1 MFSKFNPRALLGVPA
16 ALVAAIVLVGL
27 FLGRVAGLVLRD
39 ARNALSLGLWYA
51 SGGRLVLGL
60 TLVEAAKLET
70 GNAYKQAIIELYA
83 GSSDILLILPFM
95 PITGNA
101 LKYNREKSLPGI
113 GFRGV
118 NEGYTA
124 STGVL
129 NPMTEALVIAGGD
142 LDVDKFIVDTM
153 GARQRSVHEAMKV
166 RALALAWTKK
176 FFKGDSTTDPR
187 EFDGLQVRVAGNQVI
202 DAGATANGDALS
214 LAKLDEAIDATYNPS
229 HIVMNKALKRR
240 LTAAARNPNVAG
252 YITYQKDAFG
262 RPLMAY
268 NDLPIVTVDLD
279 HEEQPILPFTEAS
292 PGGGTATSTSL
303 YVLGVGDDGLTGL
316 ENGGIDVRDLGELDT
331 APVYRTRCE
340 WYNGIAIFNGRAVT
354 RLRGIKDAAVV
365 A

>member
-16 ALVAAIVLVGL
+16 VFLALVILTARFVAHVVGL
-27 FLGRVAGLVLRD
+27 GLRD
-39 ARNALSLGLWYA
+39 LRNALSLALWHV
-51 SGGRLVLGL
+51 SGGRLVVGL

-83 GSSDILLILPFM
+83 GSSGILMILPFM
-95 PITGNA
+95 PIAGNA

-118 NEGYTA
+118 NESYTA

-153 GARQRSVHEAMKV
+153 GERQRSVHEAMKI

-202 DAGATANGDALS
+202 DAGATAGGDALS
-214 LAKLDEAIDATYNPS
+214 LAKLDEAIDATYNPT
-229 HIVMNKALKRR
+229 HLVMNKALKRR
-240 LTAAARNPNVAG
+240 LTAAARNPNVSG
-252 YITYQKDAFG
+252 YITYTKDAFG
-262 RPLMAY
+262 KPLMNY

-292 PGGGTATSTSL
+292 PGGGAAVSTSL
-303 YVLGVGDDGLTGL
+303 YVLGVGEDGLTGL
-316 ENGGIDVRDLGELDT
+316 ENGGIDVRDLGELPS
-331 APVYRTRCE
+331 APVFRTRCE